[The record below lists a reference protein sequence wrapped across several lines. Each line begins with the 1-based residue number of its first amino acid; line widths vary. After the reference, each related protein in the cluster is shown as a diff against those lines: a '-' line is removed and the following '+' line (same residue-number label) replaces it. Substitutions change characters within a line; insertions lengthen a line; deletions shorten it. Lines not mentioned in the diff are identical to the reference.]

1 MKFKTPYNCDNFV
14 SGEDYTDVK
23 SCTQPDQVM
32 PLKRIL
38 EGIKNGSIILPS
50 TPQHYD
56 IPEHDIDVAPGQTPE
71 QTNANINAATSADL
85 AESADNFGVDI
96 TAAPGFVPEDAQALT
111 DGIEAILANA
121 ESNGEQSPQTQ
132 NAGDDKPKDEA
143 LDATGASQ
151 PVE

>member
-50 TPQHYD
+50 TPQHQY
-56 IPEHDIDVAPGQTPE
+56 HVPGYH
-71 QTNANINAATSADL
+71 NAA
-85 AESADNFGVDI
+85 E
-96 TAAPGFVPEDAQALT
+96 
-111 DGIEAILANA
+111 
-121 ESNGEQSPQTQ
+121 
-132 NAGDDKPKDEA
+132 
-143 LDATGASQ
+143 
-151 PVE
+151 